1 MVDSRT
7 YKDTPYR
14 GCSVIVLNNASVQ
27 STLDVGRF
35 YWPPLFIGLFIG
47 LCDAL
52 PMNHNFSSQLPAPCI
67 VDNGIVV
74 NKADML
80 RLLKG
85 LRHVRYIHRQDDEI
99 TSTGEGCVMEAFA
112 DPAQATLVANRSL
125 YLNVHS
131 FDYIEMVHSEKET
144 SFALVQDNRCLCLT
158 PVAKEKER
166 PNHSEIDAATLEA
179 IVTEALSAS
188 WDASMDDER
197 NF

>member
-1 MVDSRT
+1 
-7 YKDTPYR
+7 
-14 GCSVIVLNNASVQ
+14 
-27 STLDVGRF
+27 
-35 YWPPLFIGLFIG
+35 
-47 LCDAL
+47 
-52 PMNHNFSSQLPAPCI
+52 MNHNSPSQLPAPCI

-99 TSTGEGCVMEAFA
+99 TSRGEGCVMEAFA

-125 YLNVHS
+125 YVNVHS
-131 FDYIEMVHSEKET
+131 FDYLEVVTKGAST
-144 SFALVQDNRCLCLT
+144 SFALIQDNRCLCLT
-158 PVAKEKER
+158 PFTKEKER
-166 PNHSEIDAATLEA
+166 PMHSEIDAATLEA